1 MSELEIV
8 RHAQIDGLSMFF
20 NTVEYRT
27 PHLHPEWE
35 LILVLEQPL
44 LIACGQEQFSVE
56 PGQIILFNPGQPMRF
71 FARRKAVLFCACRS
85 QLLLYHR

>member
-44 LIACGQEQFSVE
+44 LIACGQEQLS
-56 PGQIILFNPGQPMRF
+56 
-71 FARRKAVLFCACRS
+71 VLFCACRS
-85 QLLLYHR
+85 QLLLCHR

>member
-27 PHLHPEWE
+27 PHLHP
-35 LILVLEQPL
+35 
-44 LIACGQEQFSVE
+44 
-56 PGQIILFNPGQPMRF
+56 
-71 FARRKAVLFCACRS
+71 
-85 QLLLYHR
+85 

>member
-27 PHLHPEWE
+27 PPSSPGVGADPGAGATAADRLRTGT
-35 LILVLEQPL
+35 VF
-44 LIACGQEQFSVE
+44 CGTRADYSV
-56 PGQIILFNPGQPMRF
+56 
-71 FARRKAVLFCACRS
+71 
-85 QLLLYHR
+85 

>member
-44 LIACGQEQFSVE
+44 LIACGEGSVE
-56 PGQIILFNPGQPMRF
+56 LVTIQPEGKKPMTAEAF
-71 FARRKAVLFCACRS
+71 LAGHKLAVGDS
-85 QLLLYHR
+85 VQ